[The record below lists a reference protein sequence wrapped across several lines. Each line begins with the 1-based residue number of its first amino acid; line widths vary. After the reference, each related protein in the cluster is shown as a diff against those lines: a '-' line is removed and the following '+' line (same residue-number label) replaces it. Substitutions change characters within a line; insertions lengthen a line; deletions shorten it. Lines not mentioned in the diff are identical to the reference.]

1 MLKPR
6 LEWLLA
12 FLPVAV
18 VLEIAHGDP
27 VLIFATAG
35 LAILPLAGLIG
46 HATEELAAR
55 TGPQVGG
62 LLNATRRSATSP
74 N

>member
-12 FLPVAV
+12 FLPAAV
-18 VLEIAHGDP
+18 VLEIAHGEP
-27 VLIFATAG
+27 VLIFAAAG

-62 LLNATRRSATSP
+62 LLNATSP